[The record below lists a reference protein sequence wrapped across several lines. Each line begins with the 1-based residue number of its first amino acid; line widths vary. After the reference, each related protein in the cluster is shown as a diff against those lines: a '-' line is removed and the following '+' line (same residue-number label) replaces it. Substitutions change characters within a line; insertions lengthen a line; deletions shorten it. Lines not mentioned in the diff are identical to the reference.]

1 MYTIGRL
8 DYWTIGLGLSSNF
21 KNCVHLCTFG
31 VQSCRL
37 NSISN
42 LKSLSRIKAQGYLN
56 SNNGIC

>member
-31 VQSCRL
+31 IQSCRL

-42 LKSLSRIKAQGYLN
+42 LKSLSRIKAQGYLS